1 MISGKEKM
9 PNATA
14 APWSGQCAFRCRAL
28 MNLPHKSSFP
38 REVCRL
44 EIILNQSGLKAAYK
58 FNANHFRMA
67 PLAFRKRVFHY
78 FL

>member
-1 MISGKEKM
+1 M

-14 APWSGQCAFRCRAL
+14 APWSGQCAFRRRAL
-28 MNLPHKSSFP
+28 MNLLYKSSFP
-38 REVCRL
+38 SEVCRL
-44 EIILNQSGLKAAYK
+44 EISLNQSGLKAGYK
-58 FNANHFRMA
+58 FNANHFRMV